1 MFPSDL
7 PNYRRNDEALDF
19 KFEYITNFI
28 FISNSQ
34 HYHRFYNFFLSKKT
48 INRGSCLSFAPPEML
63 QNREDLNW
71 KWKPSSNLL
80 RRRSRRKRRS
90 GDVGRSRRRQIFCW
104 LMRGLKKL
112 QFIQISI

>member
-34 HYHRFYNFFLSKKT
+34 HYHRFYIFLSKKT

-63 QNREDLNW
+63 QNREGPNR

-80 RRRSRRKRRS
+80 RHRSRRKRRS
-90 GDVGRSRRRQIFCW
+90 GDVGRSRRRRRQIFCW
-104 LMRGLKKL
+104 LMRGLKK
-112 QFIQISI
+112 